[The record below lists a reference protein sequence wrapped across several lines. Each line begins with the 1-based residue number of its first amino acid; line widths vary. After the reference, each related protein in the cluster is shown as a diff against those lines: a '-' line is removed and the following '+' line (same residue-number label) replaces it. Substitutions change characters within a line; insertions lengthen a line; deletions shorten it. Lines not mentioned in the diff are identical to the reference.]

1 MNEKVI
7 KCETINI
14 YRNKKTGKTYETK
27 EAYLKENSE
36 EDLAVDL
43 TVKVPTLIYLEKLN
57 SEKTFIF
64 CNRWFRKK
72 RLFY

>member
-1 MNEKVI
+1 MNKKVI

-36 EDLAVDL
+36 KDLAVDL
-43 TVKVPTLIYLEKLN
+43 TVKVPTLD
-57 SEKTFIF
+57 
-64 CNRWFRKK
+64 
-72 RLFY
+72 LFGETQ

>member
-1 MNEKVI
+1 MHYLVGIKINNMNQKVI

-27 EAYLKENSE
+27 EDYLKENSE

-43 TVKVPTLIYLEKLN
+43 TVKVPTLD
-57 SEKTFIF
+57 
-64 CNRWFRKK
+64 
-72 RLFY
+72 LFGETQ

>member
-1 MNEKVI
+1 MNQKVI

-14 YRNKKTGKTYETK
+14 YRNKRTGKTYETK

-43 TVKVPTLIYLEKLN
+43 TVKVPTLD
-57 SEKTFIF
+57 
-64 CNRWFRKK
+64 
-72 RLFY
+72 LFGETQ